1 MAAGAGSS
9 RFSETPSAE
18 DPRPVVHVEPVMG
31 TVASFHIW
39 PEPGCGW
46 GEALREACELLHRA
60 DRVFSTWDPASPVSR
75 LRLGAIGL
83 DETPDEVE
91 EVIRLCRVANELS
104 GGWFDPWAMPG
115 GFDPTGLVKG
125 WAVERAA
132 RVLRGGPV
140 DGALVNAGGDI
151 AVFGSPGSGGA
162 WTVGVRHPE
171 RSDALACVLRVD
183 AAVATSGTYER
194 GAHLF
199 DPWTGSETCRAAS
212 ATVTGPSLA
221 IADALATALAVAGED
236 GLRFV
241 AAAAGY
247 EGLVIRAD
255 GTASATTGLVTESA

>member
-1 MAAGAGSS
+1 M
-9 RFSETPSAE
+9 
-18 DPRPVVHVEPVMG
+18 VHAEPVMG

-39 PEPGCGW
+39 PHPGSDFGW
-46 GEALREACELLHRA
+46 RDALREACGLLHQA
-60 DRVFSTWDPASPVSR
+60 DRVFSTWDPTSPVSR
-75 LRLGAIGL
+75 LRLGAIGI
-83 DETPDEVE
+83 DETPGEVE

-132 RVLRGGPV
+132 GVLRSGPV
-140 DGALVNAGGDI
+140 DGALVNGGGDI
-151 AVFGSPGSGGA
+151 AVFGSPGPGEV
-162 WTVGVRHPE
+162 WTIGVRHPE
-171 RSDALACVLRVD
+171 RADALACVLRVD
-183 AAVATSGTYER
+183 AAVATSGAYER

-199 DPWTGSETCRAAS
+199 DPWTGSETCRVAS

-236 GLRFV
+236 GLSFV
-241 AAAAGY
+241 AAASGY

-255 GTASATTGLVTESA
+255 GTASATTGLVAESR